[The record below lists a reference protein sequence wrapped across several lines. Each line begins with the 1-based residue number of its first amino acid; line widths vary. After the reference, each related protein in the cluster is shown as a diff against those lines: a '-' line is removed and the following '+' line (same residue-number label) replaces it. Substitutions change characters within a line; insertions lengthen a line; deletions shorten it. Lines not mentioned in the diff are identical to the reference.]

1 MPPACVYAAVF
12 GGASEYFGVPSLA
25 GAWPFS
31 REEWLHAMG
40 APLSLLG
47 VSGPK
52 VGGAASVG
60 EKLCI
65 FAMWCGETF
74 GSDLRSSGRLIIG
87 FISCGVSS

>member
-1 MPPACVYAAVF
+1 
-12 GGASEYFGVPSLA
+12 
-25 GAWPFS
+25 
-31 REEWLHAMG
+31 MG

-74 GSDLRSSGRLIIG
+74 GSDLHSSGRLIIG